1 MYLIFDTET
10 TGLPRDYNAP
20 MSDVDNW
27 PRLVQLAWQLH
38 DQRGKLLSNHN
49 YIIRPEGFTVPF
61 NAEKVHGISTKRAL
75 EEGHEL
81 KTILGIFENDI
92 AKAKYLVG
100 HNVEFD
106 INVVGSE
113 FIRGTW
119 GMPLTADRLDTKD
132 LSTDFCAI
140 PGGRG
145 GKFKWPTLT
154 ELHQKLFGAGFGDAH
169 DAAYDVDA
177 TARCFFGLLA
187 HHIIQPETGVGI
199 EEIVYEAPK
208 LAAANFAQ
216 AKKSTTPTSAIGVP
230 SIPHELVELK
240 DAPFTHLH
248 VHSQYSVL
256 QATSEIPAMV
266 SRAKA
271 LGMRAIAMTDHG
283 NMMGAFNFVKEALSE
298 DIKPILGCEFNLT
311 RDRKNKANKD
321 DGYQTVLIAKNK
333 AGYHNLAKL
342 SSYANIEG
350 FYYLPRIDKELLV
363 QYKSDLIATTGGLWG
378 EVPYLILNVGETQAE
393 EAFVWW
399 IEQFGKD
406 FYVEL
411 NRHGVPEEDKVNEV
425 LLEFAQKYGVK
436 YFAANNT
443 YYNDKPDAKAHD
455 ILLCVKDGEKIEGPE
470 KKPIKYVGKRGREF
484 RFGFPNDEFYIKS
497 PQEMKKLFA
506 DLPEAILCTQE
517 IVDKIETYK
526 LAREVLL
533 PEFDIPQDFIN
544 PEDKTDGGKRGEN
557 AYLRFLTFEGAKK
570 RYPIM
575 TVEIQDRLDFEL
587 KTIEKTGYPGYFL
600 IVQDFTRAAREMGV
614 SVGPGRGSAAGSAV
628 AYCTNITNVD
638 PIAYDLLF
646 ERFLNPDRV
655 SLPDIDIDFD
665 DEGRQSVI
673 DYVIQKYGSKQVA
686 QIITYGTMAAKSAI
700 RDTARVL
707 NLPLADAGKLANLV
721 PDIKLKTLFEL
732 AKNRPALLEKLKG
745 QNELLASA
753 DELIRIAQGDDESA
767 RTINQATILEGSVRN
782 LGIHP
787 CGVIITP
794 SDITNFVPV
803 ALAKDSDMVCTQFD
817 NSVVESAGLLKMDFL
832 GLKTLTLIK
841 DAIKI
846 IHERHGILLD
856 ADQLPTDDVKTYE
869 LFQRGE
875 TVGIFQYESPGMQ
888 KHMRDLKPTVFAD
901 LIAMNALYRPGPMA
915 YIPSF
920 IKRKHGQEPISYDL
934 DDMKDYLEETY
945 GITVYQE
952 QVMLLS
958 QKIADFTKGEAD
970 VLRKAMGKKQ
980 KDVLDKMKPKFIQ
993 QASEKGHDSKKLEK
1007 IWTDWEAFASY
1018 AFNKSHSTC
1027 YAWIAY
1033 QTAYLKAHYPAEY
1046 LASVLSNNMNDIS
1059 QVTFFMEECK
1069 RMGIKVAGP
1078 DVNESKNKFT
1088 VNSAG
1093 EIRFGMA
1100 AIKGAGSA
1108 AVDAIIEEREKKGP
1122 YQNVFDFAKRV
1133 SAKALNKKTMEALA
1147 MAGGF
1152 DCFKE
1157 HHRRQYLESAD
1168 GDLNLIEKATRYS
1181 QKVQQEAESAQVSLF
1196 GGSTGSMDIP
1206 LPTVAPLD
1214 PFSQLQQLNI
1224 EKEVIGLYISGHPLD
1239 QYKLEIE
1246 AFTNCHL
1253 PELSDLS
1260 GLKTKSEIK
1269 LAGSVSNFAHRMTKN
1284 GKPFG
1289 TLTMED
1295 YHGAY
1300 TFFLFGEDYVKF
1312 KQYFMTGWHLF
1323 ITGAITTKKWSDTNE
1338 TEFKITSI
1346 MLLSEVRGKMVKGLR
1361 VNIDLDHL
1369 TLDLMEKLQ
1378 KITEKHKGDAKLF
1391 FDVVDRKENIS
1402 LELFSKKFSID
1413 PSAAMIKELKEIPE
1427 IIYKIL

>member
-10 TGLPRDYNAP
+10 TGLPRDYHAP
-20 MSDVDNW
+20 MSEVDNW

-38 DQRGKLLSNHN
+38 DARGRLLSHHN
-49 YIIRPEGFTVPF
+49 YIIRPEGFTVPY

-75 EEGHEL
+75 EEGREL
-81 KTILGIFENDI
+81 KSILEIFESDVV
-92 AKAKYLVG
+92 KAKYLVG
-100 HNVEFD
+100 HNIEFD

-113 FIRGTW
+113 FLRSTSA
-119 GMPLTADRLDTKD
+119 MPLTANRLDTKD

-154 ELHQKLFGAGFGDAH
+154 ELHQKLFGGGFGDAH

-177 TARCFFGLLA
+177 TARCFFELFA
-187 HHIIQPETGVGI
+187 HHIISPEIGI
-199 EEIVYEAPK
+199 DLEEVQYEAPI
-208 LAAANFAQ
+208 LAEANFVQ
-216 AKKSTTPTSAIGVP
+216 VKKNKLGSSESGIDTTSNQSVDLTDV
-230 SIPHELVELK
+230 
-240 DAPFTHLH
+240 PFTHLH

-256 QATSEIPAMV
+256 QATSEIPSLVA
-266 SRAKA
+266 RTKA
-271 LGMRAIAMTDHG
+271 LGMHAIAITDHG
-283 NMMGAFNFVKEALSE
+283 NMMGAFNFVKEALGKE
-298 DIKPILGCEFNLT
+298 IKPILGCEYNLA

-321 DGYQTVLIAKNK
+321 DGYQTVLLAKNK

-350 FYYLPRIDKELLV
+350 FYYLPRIDKDLLV
-363 QYKSDLIATTGGLWG
+363 EYKSDLIATTGGLWG
-378 EVPYLILNVGETQAE
+378 EIPYLILNVGETQAE

-399 IEQFGKD
+399 LEQFGED

-411 NRHGVPEEDKVNEV
+411 NRHGVPEEEKVNEV
-425 LLEFAQKYGVK
+425 LMELAKKYGVK

-443 YYNDKPDAKAHD
+443 YYNEKPDAKAHD

-470 KKPIKYVGKRGREF
+470 KKPIKYIGKRGREF

-497 PQEMKKLFA
+497 PQEMKKLFS
-506 DLPEAILCTQE
+506 DLPEAIICTQE
-517 IVDKIETYK
+517 IVDKIESYK
-526 LAREVLL
+526 LTREVLL
-533 PEFDIPQDFIN
+533 PAFDIPEEFIHL
-544 PEDKTDGGKRGEN
+544 EDKTDGGKRGEN
-557 AYLRFLTFEGAKK
+557 AYLRYLTFEGAKK
-570 RYPIM
+570 RYPSM
-575 TVEIQDRLDFEL
+575 TAEIQERLEFEL
-587 KTIEKTGYPGYFL
+587 KTIENTGYPGYFL

-673 DYVIQKYGSKQVA
+673 DYVIKKYGSKQVA

-707 NLPLADAGKLANLV
+707 NLPLADAGRLANLV

-745 QNELLASA
+745 QGELLANA
-753 DELIRIAQGDDESA
+753 DELIRIALGNDESA
-767 RTINQATILEGSVRN
+767 RIVNQATILEGSVRN

-846 IHERHGILLD
+846 IFERHGIQLN
-856 ADQLPTDDVKTYE
+856 ADEFPIDDSKTYE

-920 IKRKHGQEPISYDL
+920 VKRKHGQEPISYDL

-980 KDVLDKMKPKFIQ
+980 KDVLDKMKPKFIE
-993 QASEKGHDSKKLEK
+993 QASAKGHDSKKLEK

-1046 LASVLSNNMNDIS
+1046 LASVLSNNMNDIT

-1108 AVDAIIEEREKKGP
+1108 AVDAIIEEREKKGA
-1122 YQNVFDFAKRV
+1122 YKNIFDFAKRV
-1133 SAKALNKKTMEALA
+1133 NAKALNKKTMEALA

-1157 HHRRQYLESAD
+1157 HHRRQYLEASD
-1168 GDLNLIEKATRYS
+1168 GDLNLIEKATRYA
-1181 QKVQQEAESAQVSLF
+1181 QKVQQEEDSAQVSLF
-1196 GGSTGSMDIP
+1196 GGSGGSMAIP
-1206 LPTVAPLD
+1206 FPSVAPME

-1224 EKEVIGLYISGHPLD
+1224 EKEVVGLYISGHPLD
-1239 QYKLEIE
+1239 QYKLEIDS
-1246 AFTNCHL
+1246 FTNCNL
-1253 PELSDLS
+1253 PELSDLI

-1269 LAGSVSNFAHRMTKN
+1269 LAGSVSSFAHRTTKT

-1295 YHGAY
+1295 YNGAY
-1300 TFFLFGEDYVKF
+1300 TFFLFGENYVKF
-1312 KQYFMTGWHLF
+1312 KQYFMTGWYLF
-1323 ITGAITTKKWSDTNE
+1323 ISGAVTQKKWADGE
-1338 TEFKITSI
+1338 FEFKINNI

-1361 VNIDLDHL
+1361 VHIDLDDL
-1369 TLDLMEKLQ
+1369 TLELMEKLQ
-1378 KITEKHKGDAKLF
+1378 TITEKYKGDAKLF
-1391 FDVVDRKENIS
+1391 FDVVDHKENIS

-1427 IIYKIL
+1427 IIYKVL

>member
-38 DQRGKLLSNHN
+38 DAKGNLISNHN
-49 YIIRPEGFTVPF
+49 YIIRPEGFTIPY

-75 EEGHEL
+75 AEGHDL
-81 KTILGIFENDI
+81 KQILGVFEGDVHQ
-92 AKAKYLVG
+92 AQHLVG

-113 FIRGTW
+113 YLRAGAT
-119 GMPLTADRLDTKD
+119 MPLTINQLDTKD
-132 LSTDFCAI
+132 ISTEFCAI

-154 ELHQKLFGAGFGDAH
+154 ELHQKLFGKGFGDAH

-177 TARCFFGLLA
+177 TARCFFGLIT
-187 HHIIQPETGVGI
+187 HGVQPPEAGVSLYEVI
-199 EEIVYEAPK
+199 YEAPE
-208 LAAANFAQ
+208 LEEANFAQ
-216 AKKSTTPTSAIGVP
+216 AKDAQKTAAKDVLKQAGKADISDLTAVP
-230 SIPHELVELK
+230 FS
-240 DAPFTHLH
+240 HLH

-266 SRAKA
+266 ARAKA
-271 LGMRAIAMTDHG
+271 LGMPAIAITDHG
-283 NMMGAFNFVKEALSE
+283 NMMGAFHFVKEAISK
-298 DIKPILGCEFNLT
+298 DIKPILGCEFNLC
-311 RDRKNKANKD
+311 RDRKNKSNKD
-321 DGYQTVLIAKNK
+321 DGFQTVLLAKNK

-342 SSYANIEG
+342 ASYANIEG
-350 FYYLPRIDKELLV
+350 FYYVPRIDKELLA
-363 QYKSDLIATTGGLWG
+363 QYKSNLIATTGGLWG
-378 EVPYLILNVGETQAE
+378 EIPYLILNVGETQAE

-399 IEQFGKD
+399 KEQFGED

-411 NRHGVPEEDKVNEV
+411 NRHGVPEEEKVNEV
-425 LLEFAQKYGVK
+425 LLGFAQKYGVN
-436 YFAANNT
+436 YFAANNC
-443 YYNDKPDAKAHD
+443 YYSEKADAKAHD
-455 ILLCVKDGEKIEGPE
+455 VLLCVKDGELYDKP
-470 KKPIKYVGKRGREF
+470 KKYIGKRGREF
-484 RFGFPNDEFYIKS
+484 RYGFPNDEFYIKS
-497 PQEMKKLFA
+497 PDEMKKLFA
-506 DLPEAILCTQE
+506 DLPEAIECTQE
-517 IVDKIETYK
+517 ITQKIEGYK

-533 PEFDIPQDFIN
+533 PAFDIPEEFKH
-544 PEDKTDGGKRGEN
+544 PEDAIDGGKRGEN
-557 AYLRFLTFEGAKK
+557 AFLRHLTYEGAKK
-570 RYPIM
+570 RYPEI
-575 TVEIQDRLDFEL
+575 TPEIQERLDFEL
-587 KTIEKTGYPGYFL
+587 ATIENTGYPGYFL
-600 IVQDFTRAAREMGV
+600 IVQDFTRAARDMGV

-628 AYCTNITNVD
+628 AYCVGITNVD

-673 DYVIQKYGSKQVA
+673 DYVIKKYGSNQVA

-707 NLPLADAGKLANLV
+707 NLPLAEAGKLANLV
-721 PDIKLKTLFEL
+721 PDIKLKSLFSL
-732 AKNRPALLEKLKG
+732 AGNRAALSDKLKG
-745 QNELLASA
+745 QGELLAKA
-753 DELIRIAQGDDESA
+753 DELIRISKGQDDA
-767 RTINQATILEGSVRN
+767 AKTINQATMLEGSVRN
-782 LGIHP
+782 LGIHA

-794 SDITNFVPV
+794 DDITNFVPV

-841 DAIKI
+841 DAVKI
-846 IHERHGILLD
+846 VKERHGIELD
-856 ADQLPTDDVKTYE
+856 PENFPIDDEKTYE

-875 TVGIFQYESPGMQ
+875 TVGIFQYESTGMQ
-888 KHMRDLKPTVFAD
+888 KYMRELKPTVFAD
-901 LIAMNALYRPGPMA
+901 LIAMNALYRPGPLA

-920 IKRKHGQEPISYDL
+920 IKRKHGVEQIDYDL
-934 DDMKDYLEETY
+934 EDMKEYLEETY

-958 QKIADFTKGEAD
+958 QKLAGFTKGEAD

-980 KDVLDKMKPKFIQ
+980 KDVLDKMNPKFIE
-993 QASEKGHDSKKLEK
+993 QASAKGHDAKKLAK

-1069 RMGIKVAGP
+1069 RANIPVLGP
-1078 DVNESKNKFT
+1078 DVNESKNGFT
-1088 VNSAG
+1088 VNAAG

-1108 AVDAIIEEREKKGP
+1108 AVDAIIAEREKNGP
-1122 YQNVFDFAKRV
+1122 YQNIFDFAKRV
-1133 SAKALNKKTMEALA
+1133 SSKALNKKTMEALA
-1147 MAGGF
+1147 MAGSF
-1152 DCFKE
+1152 DCFKQ
-1157 HHRRQYLESAD
+1157 HHRRQYLEAVD
-1168 GDLNLIEKATRYS
+1168 GDLNLIEKATKYA
-1181 QKVQQEAESAQVSLF
+1181 QKVQQEEESNQVSLF
-1196 GGSTGSMDIP
+1196 GGGAGNMEIP
-1206 LPTVAPLD
+1206 LPAIAPME

-1224 EKEVIGLYISGHPLD
+1224 EKEVVGLYISGHPLD

-1246 AFTNCHL
+1246 SFTNAGL
-1253 PELSDLS
+1253 PDLNDLES
-1260 GLKTKSEIK
+1260 LKSKSEIK
-1269 LAGSVSNFAHRMTKN
+1269 LAGSVATFAHRTTKN

-1295 YHGAY
+1295 YQGTF
-1300 TFFLFGEDYVKF
+1300 TFFLFGDDYVKF
-1312 KQYFMTGWHLF
+1312 KEYFMPGWFLF
-1323 ITGAITTKKWSDTNE
+1323 ITGTVASKRWAE
-1338 TEFKITSI
+1338 HELEFKINSI
-1346 MLLSEVRGKMVKGLR
+1346 SLLSEIRGKMVKGLR
-1361 VNIDLDHL
+1361 VHIDLGDL

-1378 KITEKHKGDAKLF
+1378 SVTEKYKGEAKLY
-1391 FDVVDRKENIS
+1391 FDVIDRK
-1402 LELFSKKFSID
+1402 
-1413 PSAAMIKELKEIPE
+1413 
-1427 IIYKIL
+1427 